1 MKNKFDIHSLEGQRD
16 ELNTENTIYGAGW
29 SAAISAKL
37 FTDGLHFTGEI
48 SFRNGMPNQT
58 VDGRSRREVEER
70 CRNVAERGACN
81 R

>member
-1 MKNKFDIHSLEGQRD
+1 MENKFDIHSLEGQRD
-16 ELNTENTIYGAGW
+16 ELKTKNTIYGAGW

-48 SFRNGMPNQT
+48 SFRNGNPTQT
-58 VDGRSRREVEER
+58 VDGRCRQEVEER
-70 CRNVAERGACN
+70 CRNVADKKAGN

>member
-16 ELNTENTIYGAGW
+16 ELKARNTIYGPGW

-48 SFRNGMPNQT
+48 SFRNGNPSQFI
-58 VDGRSRREVEER
+58 DGQSRQEVTER
-70 CRNVAERGACN
+70 CRDLAEEGAGN